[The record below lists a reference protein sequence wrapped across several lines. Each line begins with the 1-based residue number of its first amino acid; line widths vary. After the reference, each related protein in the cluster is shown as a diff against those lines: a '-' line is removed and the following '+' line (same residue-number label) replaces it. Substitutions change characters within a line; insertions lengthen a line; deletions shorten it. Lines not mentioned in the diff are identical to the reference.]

1 VSSENANKNI
11 ALVTRPRTISATVCS
26 GNSVSMMS
34 YEDYGG
40 AAAGVERFS
49 SLQVSVCVS

>member
-1 VSSENANKNI
+1 MSSENANKNI